1 MSDPIQAPGRQF
13 LYSDNKKLV
22 NSTALIETKTVN
34 RIFLPITLLCALLCS
49 ASGADSESRAKPVLL
64 YSRYY
69 NAEGETRYLPDG
81 TFKDV
86 LGRLGRHFDIR
97 IHRQPLTADT
107 LADVKLLLIAN
118 PSDQAVSNN
127 PAPPHVSRADV
138 KTLMRFVDQGGGL
151 ILMGNQENHNLETE
165 DVNKLLANFG
175 LRFTNLYTDAK
186 QLVIPKRTPII
197 GGLRWAYY
205 TGNQIVND
213 RRRPARSPTLVVT
226 NDLSQKPAKGT
237 RDEPGVLLA
246 TAEPG
251 RGHVVV
257 VTDAGWVT
265 DDALSGKGIGG
276 VAITDQDNW
285 EIFLRLTRWASGQR

>member
-1 MSDPIQAPGRQF
+1 M
-13 LYSDNKKLV
+13 NH
-22 NSTALIETKTVN
+22 
-34 RIFLPITLLCALLCS
+34 IFLSVTLFFAVFCS
-49 ASGADSESRAKPVLL
+49 ALAADPETRAKPVLL

-81 TFKDV
+81 TFKEV
-86 LGRLGRHFDIR
+86 LSRLRQHFTVR

-127 PAPPHVSRADV
+127 PTPPHVSQSDV
-138 KTLMRFVDQGGGL
+138 KTLTRFVERGGGL
-151 ILMGNQENHNLETE
+151 ILMGNQENHNLEIN
-165 DVNKLLANFG
+165 DVNKLLASFG

-186 QLVIPKRTPII
+186 QLVLPKQTPII

-205 TGNQIVND
+205 TGNQIVTEQSHPSKP
-213 RRRPARSPTLVVT
+213 RALVV
-226 NDLSQKPAKGT
+226 NDLLQKPIKGP

-257 VTDAGWVT
+257 VTDAGCVT

-276 VAITDQDNW
+276 VAISEQDNW
-285 EIFLRLTRWASGQR
+285 EIFLRLARWASGQR

>member
-1 MSDPIQAPGRQF
+1 MNH
-13 LYSDNKKLV
+13 L
-22 NSTALIETKTVN
+22 
-34 RIFLPITLLCALLCS
+34 FLPTTLLCALLCS
-49 ASGADSESRAKPVLL
+49 ASGADSERRAKPVLL

-81 TFKDV
+81 TFKEV

-107 LADVKLLLIAN
+107 LTDVNLLLIAN

-127 PAPPHVSRADV
+127 PAPPHVSPSDV
-138 KTLMRFVDQGGGL
+138 KSLTRFVDRGGGL
-151 ILMGNQENHNLETE
+151 ILMGNQENHNLEIH

-186 QLVIPKRTPII
+186 QLTLPKQAPII

-205 TGNQIVND
+205 TGNQIVIERNH
-213 RRRPARSPTLVVT
+213 PAKPRALVV

-237 RDEPGVLLA
+237 RDEPGALLA

-265 DDALSGKGIGG
+265 DDALNGKGIGG

-285 EIFLRLTRWASGQR
+285 EIFLRLTRWATGQR

>member
-1 MSDPIQAPGRQF
+1 M
-13 LYSDNKKLV
+13 NH
-22 NSTALIETKTVN
+22 
-34 RIFLPITLLCALLCS
+34 IFLPATLVFALLCS
-49 ASGADSESRAKPVLL
+49 ALGADPVNRSKPVLL

-86 LGRLGRHFDIR
+86 LGRLRQHFTVR
-97 IHRQPLTADT
+97 IDRQPLTADR
-107 LADVKLLLIAN
+107 LAGVKLLLIAN

-127 PAPPHVSRADV
+127 PGPPHVSPSDV
-138 KTLMRFVDQGGGL
+138 KTLTRFVERGGGL
-151 ILMGNQENHNLETE
+151 ILMGNQENHNLEIH
-165 DVNKLLANFG
+165 DLNQLLVNFG

-186 QLVIPKRTPII
+186 QLVLPKQTPII

-205 TGNQIVND
+205 TGNQIVTERNH
-213 RRRPARSPTLVVT
+213 PAKPRALVV

-237 RDEPGVLLA
+237 RDEPGTLLA

-251 RGHVVV
+251 RGRVVV

-265 DDALSGKGIGG
+265 DDAFSGKGIGG
-276 VAITDQDNW
+276 VAITEQDNW
-285 EIFLRLTRWASGQR
+285 EIFLRLARWASGQP